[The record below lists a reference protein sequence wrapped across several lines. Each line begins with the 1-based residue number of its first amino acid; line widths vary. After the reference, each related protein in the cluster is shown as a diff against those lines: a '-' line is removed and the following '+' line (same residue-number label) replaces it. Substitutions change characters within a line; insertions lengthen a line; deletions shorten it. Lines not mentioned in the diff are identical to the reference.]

1 MRGQVLAKKY
11 RNCHLPKERR
21 NKAAGR

>member
-1 MRGQVLAKKY
+1 MHGQVLAKKY